1 MIYLDRKYALMYI
14 LLTMHMYVQNLLW
27 TSNNISTLRYVIWK
41 YNIPSYV
48 RTYIY
53 STFNN
58 IQYWPD
64 INQNN
69 TLERTGGISTNMRTY
84 SRTRSWGF
92 PTCARLRWFHP
103 PKLSKVVYFFWFTVE
118 YKNERIIRTRSSL
131 CKFNLR

>member
-1 MIYLDRKYALMYI
+1 MF
-14 LLTMHMYVQNLLW
+14 
-27 TSNNISTLRYVIWK
+27 
-41 YNIPSYV
+41 V

-69 TLERTGGISTNMRTY
+69 TLERTGGISTNMCTY

-92 PTCARLRWFHP
+92 PTCARLINAVGDIYPTHARSYAQFQT
-103 PKLSKVVYFFWFTVE
+103 KLKISAHESANVNRF
-118 YKNERIIRTRSSL
+118 IIY
-131 CKFNLR
+131 